1 MKILLNTDNQIDGT
15 DALEERVS
23 AMIEQ
28 YLGRFSSRLSRLEVY
43 LSDNNSP
50 IKGGPANK
58 RCALEARPRDGDPVG
73 ASHDDEDV
81 EKAIRGAADKLRT
94 KLDAWVEKQR
104 GY

>member
-15 DALEERVS
+15 DALEERVT

-28 YLGRFSSRLSRLEVY
+28 YLGRFSSHLTRLEVY

-50 IKGGPANK
+50 VKGGPQNK
-58 RCALEARPRDGDPVG
+58 RCALEARPRTGDPLG

-94 KLDAWVEKQR
+94 KLDGWVEKQR

>member
-1 MKILLNTDNQIDGT
+1 MKIQLNTDNQIDGT

-23 AMIEQ
+23 EMIEQ
-28 YLGRFSSRLSRLEVY
+28 YLGRFSTRITRLEVF

-50 IKGGPANK
+50 VKGGPHNK
-58 RCALEARPRDGDPVG
+58 RCALEARPRDGDPIG
-73 ASHDDEDV
+73 ASHDDEDM